1 MSLLFLANWRF
12 CCTFLS
18 LLRLFFAPFVNDCVA
33 HLRPS
38 LFHSVCSRSTRFPY
52 GANRRIR
59 KRNQTVSNS
68 SQCYTLSWY
77 QSIKCWKRAAWAW
90 AVRHEKNIYTRPLP
104 KRFLF
109 LFCIYFIFF
118 STPLFFHLAS
128 LVLFALLLY
137 NGCHREQRVYI
148 IE

>member
-109 LFCIYFIFF
+109 LFCIYFIYFYFF
-118 STPLFFHLAS
+118 QLPSSFILP
-128 LVLFALLLY
+128 VLFYSPFCYTMVVIA
-137 NGCHREQRVYI
+137 NSESI
-148 IE
+148 